1 MDIMSITDDIWSIST
16 DLFKVLNDEL
26 GSFGGKKFLVLTRIN
41 SIIPDVEL
49 VHWKRLSLKH
59 KEISLIVVS
68 VRQTPR
74 IVGSNESEDLG
85 PKAMI
90 MLHQ

>member
-41 SIIPDVEL
+41 SIIPDV
-49 VHWKRLSLKH
+49 
-59 KEISLIVVS
+59 
-68 VRQTPR
+68 
-74 IVGSNESEDLG
+74 N
-85 PKAMI
+85 
-90 MLHQ
+90 